1 MAAGI
6 NRLSDKKLKA
16 LLGTPSDK
24 VSKISDGAGL
34 MIRVTKAGSISW
46 IYKYRLGGRD
56 TEAKLLTLGRY
67 PDLPLAKAREM
78 RTQCRAWLAGGKDPQ
93 RMIKLDREETLK
105 PVTVQDAI
113 EYWLTEYVDNN
124 LVNANRYRER
134 FNKHLFPYIGDMALS
149 DCDTPYWLRR
159 FDQVKKV
166 APSVAGMLLQMSQQA
181 LKFCRI
187 RRFAVSHVLEGITK
201 QDIGI
206 KLNKRK
212 RVLTEKE
219 LSDVLKSIYSD
230 FFKPYYSDLLYLLI
244 VFGARTVEIRR
255 SKMNEW
261 DLEQKLW
268 TVPEINSKT
277 REKIIRPIPDAMVEK
292 IRRLKYQNKYSEY
305 LLGEYKE
312 YTAVSSTGNR
322 VWERLEHKEKWVL
335 HDFRR
340 TFATMLSDMGIA
352 PHIVELLL
360 GHTLGGVLAVY
371 NRSQYLPEKLDA
383 LNKWCERLDVLSGNY
398 ENVVILKAAQS

>member
-1 MAAGI
+1 MTTGI
-6 NRLSDKKLKA
+6 NRLSDKKLKS
-16 LLGTPSDK
+16 LLGARSDK
-24 VSKISDGAGL
+24 VRKVSDGAGL
-34 MIRVTKAGSISW
+34 MIRITKAGSITW
-46 IYKYRLGGRD
+46 IYKYRLGGRS
-56 TEAKLLTLGRY
+56 TEANLLTLGRY
-67 PDLPLAKAREM
+67 PDLSLAKAREL
-78 RTQCRAWLAGGKDPQ
+78 RTQCRTWLAEGKDPQ

-113 EYWLTEYVDNN
+113 EYWLTEYADNHI
-124 LVNANRYRER
+124 VNAGRYRER
-134 FNKHLFPYIGDMALS
+134 FNKHLFPYIGDMALA
-149 DCDTPYWLRR
+149 DCDTPYWLKR

-201 QDIGI
+201 QDIGV

-212 RVLTEKE
+212 KVLTEKE
-219 LSDVLKSIYSD
+219 LSDVVRAVHSD
-230 FFKPYYSDLLYLLI
+230 FFIPYYSDLFYLLI
-244 VFGARTVEIRR
+244 VFGARTVEVRR

-261 DLEQKLW
+261 DLEQRLW
-268 TVPEINSKT
+268 IVPEINSKT
-277 REKIIRPIPDAMVEK
+277 REKIVRPIPDAMVTK
-292 IRRLKYQNKYSEY
+292 IHRLKSQNKHSEY

-312 YTAVSSTGNR
+312 NTAVSSTGNR
-322 VWERLEHKEKWVL
+322 VWERLKHNEKWVL

-340 TFATMLSDMGIA
+340 TFATMLSDAGIA

-371 NRSQYLPEKLDA
+371 NRSQYLSEKLDA
-383 LNKWCERLDVLSGNY
+383 LNKWCERLDVLAGNY
-398 ENVVILKAAQS
+398 ENVVILKAVQ